1 MWACIIV
8 FRELGVLI
16 MTVMRC
22 CAALLFVG
30 GSLVLQQNA
39 VEGQTINHKLEPY
52 LKSGNLPAVAAAVVD
67 RGVLVEYGAVGT
79 RKMGADIPVSIHDK
93 FHLGSDGKAMTATLA
108 GMLIEEGKLKWD
120 STLGDV
126 FPELKKTMA
135 PGVEKVTLEQL
146 LSHTSGMRADDE
158 NLMKLLKDS
167 FDVDGDLNDQRYW
180 LMKESVKLPLV
191 AEPSKAWA
199 YNNRGYTI
207 AGAMIERASGKPW
220 DELIVERIFEP
231 FELTTAG
238 LGTQSTLGKI
248 DAPLGHVVQKDG
260 KVKSYMAGP
269 NADNSMILGPAG
281 CVHLSILDLATWAG
295 WNAGNGTRM
304 PCNIVKPEM
313 VEKIHTPVFTI
324 KGDNRPG
331 TPPEGK
337 YAHGWG
343 WVSVDWAP
351 YPLLYHGGS
360 NGKNLAQIFIDKKKD
375 IAIVVMTNIGGQQAD
390 TALRSIAKELYEDV
404 VAQY

>member
-1 MWACIIV
+1 MLI
-8 FRELGVLI
+8 LGMSLI
-16 MTVMRC
+16 LPTGVM
-22 CAALLFVG
+22 
-30 GSLVLQQNA
+30 Q
-39 VEGQTINHKLEPY
+39 GQTINHKLEPY

-67 RGVLVEYGAVGT
+67 RGVLTEYGVVGT
-79 RKMGADIPVSIHDK
+79 RKMGADIPVTIHDK
-93 FHLGSDGKAMTATLA
+93 FHLGSDGKAMTATIA
-108 GMLIEEGKLKWD
+108 GMMIEEGKLKWD

-180 LMKESVKLPLV
+180 LLKESVKLPLV

-207 AGAMIERASGKPW
+207 AGAMIERVSGKAW

-269 NADNSMILGPAG
+269 NADNSLILGPAG
-281 CVHLSILDLATWAG
+281 TLHLSILDLATWAG
-295 WNAGNGTRM
+295 WNAGNGTRA

-324 KGDNRPG
+324 KGENRPG

-343 WVSVDWAP
+343 WVTVDWAP

-360 NGKNLAQIFIDKKKD
+360 NGKNLAQIWIDKKKD
-375 IAIVVMTNIGGQQAD
+375 IAIVIMTNIGGQQAD
-390 TALRSIAKELYEDV
+390 DALRGIAKELYQD
-404 VAQY
+404 ATAGY

>member
-1 MWACIIV
+1 
-8 FRELGVLI
+8 
-16 MTVMRC
+16 MTVLRC
-22 CAALLFVG
+22 CAALLVIG
-30 GSLVLQQNA
+30 SSLVLQQNV

-52 LKSGNLPAVAAAVVD
+52 LKSGNLPAVAAAVVE
-67 RGVLVEYGAVGT
+67 RGVLTEYGAVGT
-79 RKMGADIPVSIHDK
+79 RKMGAEIPVTIHDK
-93 FHLGSDGKAMTATLA
+93 FHLGSDGKAMTATIA
-108 GMLIEEGKLKWD
+108 AMMIEEGKLKWD

-126 FPELKKTMA
+126 FPELKKSMA

-158 NLMKLLKDS
+158 NLMKLLKDA

-180 LMKESVKLPLV
+180 LLKESVKLPLV
-191 AEPSKAWA
+191 AKPSKAWA

-207 AGAMIERASGKPW
+207 AGAMIERVSGKSW

-248 DAPLGHVVQKDG
+248 DAPLGHMVQKDS

-269 NADNSMILGPAG
+269 NADNSLILGPAG
-281 CVHLSILDLATWAG
+281 TLHLSILDLATWAG

-304 PCNIVKPEM
+304 PCNIVKPET

-375 IAIVVMTNIGGQQAD
+375 IAIVVMTNIGGKQAD
-390 TALRSIAKELYEDV
+390 TALRGIAKELYGNA

>member
-1 MWACIIV
+1 
-8 FRELGVLI
+8 
-16 MTVMRC
+16 MTVLRC
-22 CAALLFVG
+22 CAALFLIG
-30 GSLVLQQNA
+30 GSLILPQNTVL
-39 VEGQTINHKLEPY
+39 GQTINHKLEPY

-67 RGVLVEYGAVGT
+67 RGVLIEYGAVGT
-79 RKMGADIPVSIHDK
+79 RKMGADIPVTIHDK
-93 FHLGSDGKAMTATLA
+93 FHLGSDGKAMTATIA
-108 GMLIEEGKLKWD
+108 GMMIEEGKLKWD

-158 NLMKLLKDS
+158 NLMKLLKDN
-167 FDVDGDLNDQRYW
+167 FDVDGNLNDQRYR
-180 LMKESVKLPLV
+180 LLEESVKLPLV

-207 AGAMIERASGKPW
+207 AGAMIERVSGKSW

-313 VEKIHTPVFTI
+313 VEKIHSPVFTI

-343 WVSVDWAP
+343 WVTVDWAP

>member
-1 MWACIIV
+1 MRIMRPRVCMLI
-8 FRELGVLI
+8 LGMSLI
-16 MTVMRC
+16 LPTGVM
-22 CAALLFVG
+22 
-30 GSLVLQQNA
+30 Q
-39 VEGQTINHKLEPY
+39 GQTINHKLEPY

-67 RGVLVEYGAVGT
+67 RGVLTEYGVVGT
-79 RKMGADIPVSIHDK
+79 RKMGADIPVTIHDK
-93 FHLGSDGKAMTATLA
+93 FHLGSDGKAMTATIA
-108 GMLIEEGKLKWD
+108 GMMIEEGKLKWD

-180 LMKESVKLPLV
+180 LLKESVKLPLV

-207 AGAMIERASGKPW
+207 AGAMIERVSGKAW

-269 NADNSMILGPAG
+269 NADNSLILGPAG
-281 CVHLSILDLATWAG
+281 TLHLSILDLATWAG
-295 WNAGNGTRM
+295 WNAGNGTRA

-324 KGDNRPG
+324 KGENRPG

-343 WVSVDWAP
+343 WVTVDWAP

-360 NGKNLAQIFIDKKKD
+360 NGKNLAQIWIDKKKD
-375 IAIVVMTNIGGQQAD
+375 IAIVIMTNIGGQQAD
-390 TALRSIAKELYEDV
+390 DALRGIAKELYQD
-404 VAQY
+404 ATAGY

>member
-1 MWACIIV
+1 MRIMSPGAC
-8 FRELGVLI
+8 VLI
-16 MTVMRC
+16 LGM
-22 CAALLFVG
+22 
-30 GSLVLQQNA
+30 SLILPSGMVQ
-39 VEGQTINHKLEPY
+39 GQTINHKLEPY
-52 LKSGNLPAVAAAVVD
+52 LKSGNLPAVAAAVVE
-67 RGVLVEYGAVGT
+67 RGVLTEYGVVGT
-79 RKMGADIPVSIHDK
+79 RKMGADIPVTIHDK
-93 FHLGSDGKAMTATLA
+93 FHLGSDGKAMTATIA
-108 GMLIEEGKLKWD
+108 GMMIEEGKLKWD

-180 LMKESVKLPLV
+180 LLKESVKLPLV

-207 AGAMIERASGKPW
+207 AGAMIERVSGKAW

-269 NADNSMILGPAG
+269 NADNSLILGPAG
-281 CVHLSILDLATWAG
+281 TLHLSILDLATWAG
-295 WNAGNGTRM
+295 WNAGNGTRA

-324 KGDNRPG
+324 KGENRPG

-343 WVSVDWAP
+343 WVTVDWAP

-360 NGKNLAQIFIDKKKD
+360 NGKNLAQIWIDKKKD
-375 IAIVVMTNIGGQQAD
+375 IAIVIMTNIGGQQAD
-390 TALRSIAKELYEDV
+390 DALRGIAKELYQD
-404 VAQY
+404 ATAGY

>member
-1 MWACIIV
+1 MRIMSPGAC
-8 FRELGVLI
+8 VLI
-16 MTVMRC
+16 LGM
-22 CAALLFVG
+22 
-30 GSLVLQQNA
+30 SLILPSGMLQ
-39 VEGQTINHKLEPY
+39 GQTINHKLEPY
-52 LKSGNLPAVAAAVVD
+52 LKSGNLPAVAAAVVE
-67 RGVLVEYGAVGT
+67 RGVLTEYGVVGT
-79 RKMGADIPVSIHDK
+79 RKMGADIPVTIHDK
-93 FHLGSDGKAMTATLA
+93 FHLGSDGKAMTATIA
-108 GMLIEEGKLKWD
+108 GMMIEEGKLKWD

-180 LMKESVKLPLV
+180 LLKESVKLPLV

-207 AGAMIERASGKPW
+207 AGAMIERVSGKAW

-269 NADNSMILGPAG
+269 NADNSLILGPAG
-281 CVHLSILDLATWAG
+281 TLHLSILDLATWAG
-295 WNAGNGTRM
+295 WNAGNGTRA

-324 KGDNRPG
+324 KGENRPG

-343 WVSVDWAP
+343 WVTVDWAP

-360 NGKNLAQIFIDKKKD
+360 NGKNLAQIWIDKKKD
-375 IAIVVMTNIGGQQAD
+375 IAIVIMTNIGGQQAD
-390 TALRSIAKELYEDV
+390 DALRGIAKELYQD
-404 VAQY
+404 ATAGY

>member
-1 MWACIIV
+1 MCIMRPRVCMLI
-8 FRELGVLI
+8 LGMSLI
-16 MTVMRC
+16 LPTGVM
-22 CAALLFVG
+22 
-30 GSLVLQQNA
+30 Q
-39 VEGQTINHKLEPY
+39 GQTINHKLEPY

-67 RGVLVEYGAVGT
+67 RGVLTEYGVVGT
-79 RKMGADIPVSIHDK
+79 RKMGADIPVTIHDK
-93 FHLGSDGKAMTATLA
+93 FHLGSDGKAMTATIA
-108 GMLIEEGKLKWD
+108 GMMIEEGKLKWD

-180 LMKESVKLPLV
+180 LLKESVKLPLV

-207 AGAMIERASGKPW
+207 AGAMIERVSGKAW

-269 NADNSMILGPAG
+269 NADNSLILGPAG
-281 CVHLSILDLATWAG
+281 TLHLSILDLATWAG
-295 WNAGNGTRM
+295 WNAGNGTRA

-324 KGDNRPG
+324 KGENRPG

-343 WVSVDWAP
+343 WVTVDWAP

-360 NGKNLAQIFIDKKKD
+360 NGKNLAQIWIDKKKD
-375 IAIVVMTNIGGQQAD
+375 IAIVIMTNIGGQQAD
-390 TALRSIAKELYEDV
+390 DALRGIAKELYQ
-404 VAQY
+404 AATAGY

>member
-1 MWACIIV
+1 
-8 FRELGVLI
+8 
-16 MTVMRC
+16 MTVLRC
-22 CAALLFVG
+22 CAVLLFVG

-39 VEGQTINHKLEPY
+39 VQGQTINHKLEPY
-52 LKSGNLPAVAAAVVD
+52 LKSGNLPAVAAAVVE
-67 RGVLVEYGAVGT
+67 RGVLTEYGAVGT
-79 RKMGADIPVSIHDK
+79 RKMGADIPVTIHDK
-93 FHLGSDGKAMTATLA
+93 FHLGSDGKAMTATIA
-108 GMLIEEGKLKWD
+108 GMMIEAGKLKWD

-126 FPELKKTMA
+126 FPELKTSMA

-158 NLMKLLKDS
+158 NLMKLLKDN
-167 FDVDGDLNDQRYW
+167 FDVDGDLNDQRYQ
-180 LMKESVKLPLV
+180 LLKESVKLPLV

-207 AGAMIERASGKPW
+207 AGAMIERVSGKPW

-269 NADNSMILGPAG
+269 NADNSMVLGPAG
-281 CVHLSILDLATWAG
+281 CLHLSILDLATWAG

-324 KGDNRPG
+324 KGENRPG
-331 TPPEGK
+331 TPPDGK

-343 WVSVDWAP
+343 WVTVDWAP

-360 NGKNLAQIFIDKKKD
+360 NGKNLAQIWIDKEKD

-390 TALRSIAKELYEDV
+390 DALRGIAKDLYEAA

>member
-1 MWACIIV
+1 MRIMRPRVCMLI
-8 FRELGVLI
+8 LGMSLI
-16 MTVMRC
+16 LPTGVM
-22 CAALLFVG
+22 
-30 GSLVLQQNA
+30 Q
-39 VEGQTINHKLEPY
+39 GQTINHKLEPY

-67 RGVLVEYGAVGT
+67 RGVLTEYGVVGT
-79 RKMGADIPVSIHDK
+79 RKMGADIPVTIHDK
-93 FHLGSDGKAMTATLA
+93 FHLGSDGKAMTATIA
-108 GMLIEEGKLKWD
+108 GMMIEEGKLKWD

-180 LMKESVKLPLV
+180 LLKESVKLPLV

-207 AGAMIERASGKPW
+207 AGAMIERVSGKAW

-269 NADNSMILGPAG
+269 NADNSLILGPAG
-281 CVHLSILDLATWAG
+281 TLHLSILDLATWAG
-295 WNAGNGTRM
+295 WNAGNGTRA

-324 KGDNRPG
+324 KGENRPG

-343 WVSVDWAP
+343 WVTVDWAP

-360 NGKNLAQIFIDKKKD
+360 NGKNLAQIWIDKKKD
-375 IAIVVMTNIGGQQAD
+375 IAIVIMTNIGGQQAD
-390 TALRSIAKELYEDV
+390 DALRGIAKELYQ
-404 VAQY
+404 AATAGY

>member
-1 MWACIIV
+1 
-8 FRELGVLI
+8 
-16 MTVMRC
+16 MRC

-30 GSLVLQQNA
+30 GSLVLQQNT
-39 VEGQTINHKLEPY
+39 VLGQTINHKLEPY

-67 RGVLVEYGAVGT
+67 RGVLIEYGAVGT
-79 RKMGADIPVSIHDK
+79 RKMGADIPVTIHDK

-126 FPELKKTMA
+126 FPELKKSMA

-180 LMKESVKLPLV
+180 LTKESVKLPLV

-238 LGTQSTLGKI
+238 LGTQSSLGKI
-248 DAPLGHVVQKDG
+248 DAPLGHVKQKDG

-343 WVSVDWAP
+343 WVTVDWAP

>member
-1 MWACIIV
+1 
-8 FRELGVLI
+8 
-16 MTVMRC
+16 
-22 CAALLFVG
+22 
-30 GSLVLQQNA
+30 
-39 VEGQTINHKLEPY
+39 
-52 LKSGNLPAVAAAVVD
+52 
-67 RGVLVEYGAVGT
+67 
-79 RKMGADIPVSIHDK
+79 MGADIPVTIHDK
-93 FHLGSDGKAMTATLA
+93 FHLGSDGKAMTATIA
-108 GMLIEEGKLKWD
+108 GMMIEEGKLKWD

-180 LMKESVKLPLV
+180 LLKESVKLPLV

-207 AGAMIERASGKPW
+207 AGAMIERVSGKAW

-269 NADNSMILGPAG
+269 NADNSLILGPAG
-281 CVHLSILDLATWAG
+281 TLHLSILDLATWAG
-295 WNAGNGTRM
+295 WNAGNGTRA

-324 KGDNRPG
+324 KGENRPG

-343 WVSVDWAP
+343 WVTVDWAP

-360 NGKNLAQIFIDKKKD
+360 NGKNLAQIWIDKKKD
-375 IAIVVMTNIGGQQAD
+375 IAIVIMTNIGGQQAD
-390 TALRSIAKELYEDV
+390 DALRGIAKELYQD
-404 VAQY
+404 ATAGY

>member
-1 MWACIIV
+1 MRIMSPGAC
-8 FRELGVLI
+8 VLI
-16 MTVMRC
+16 LGM
-22 CAALLFVG
+22 
-30 GSLVLQQNA
+30 SLILPSGMVQ
-39 VEGQTINHKLEPY
+39 GQTINHKLEPY
-52 LKSGNLPAVAAAVVD
+52 LKSGNLPAVAAAVVE
-67 RGVLVEYGAVGT
+67 RGVLTEYGVVGT
-79 RKMGADIPVSIHDK
+79 RKMGADIPVTIHDK
-93 FHLGSDGKAMTATLA
+93 FHLGSDGKAMTATIA
-108 GMLIEEGKLKWD
+108 GMMIEEGKLKWD

-180 LMKESVKLPLV
+180 LLKESVKLPLV

-207 AGAMIERASGKPW
+207 AGAMIERVSGKAW

-269 NADNSMILGPAG
+269 NADNSLILGPAG
-281 CVHLSILDLATWAG
+281 TLHLSILDLATWAG
-295 WNAGNGTRM
+295 WNAGNGTRA

-324 KGDNRPG
+324 KGENRPG

-343 WVSVDWAP
+343 WVTVDWAP

-360 NGKNLAQIFIDKKKD
+360 NGKNLAQIWIDKKKD
-375 IAIVVMTNIGGQQAD
+375 IAIVIMTNIGGQQAD
-390 TALRSIAKELYEDV
+390 DALRGIAKELYQ
-404 VAQY
+404 AATAGY

>member
-1 MWACIIV
+1 
-8 FRELGVLI
+8 
-16 MTVMRC
+16 MTVLRC
-22 CAALLFVG
+22 CAVLLFVG
-30 GSLVLQQNA
+30 GSLILQQNA
-39 VEGQTINHKLEPY
+39 VQGQTINHKLEPY
-52 LKSGNLPAVAAAVVD
+52 LKSGNLPAVAAAVVE
-67 RGVLVEYGAVGT
+67 RGVLTEYGAVGT
-79 RKMGADIPVSIHDK
+79 RKMGADIPVTIHDK
-93 FHLGSDGKAMTATLA
+93 FHLGSDGKAMTATIA
-108 GMLIEEGKLKWD
+108 GMMIEEGKLKWD

-126 FPELKKTMA
+126 FPELKKSMA

-158 NLMKLLKDS
+158 NLMKLLKDT

-180 LMKESVKLPLV
+180 LLQESVKLPLV

-207 AGAMIERASGKPW
+207 AGAMIERVSGKPW

-269 NADNSMILGPAG
+269 NADNSLVLGPAG
-281 CVHLSILDLATWAG
+281 TLHLSILDLATWAG

-324 KGDNRPG
+324 KGENRPG

-343 WVSVDWAP
+343 WVTVNWAP

-360 NGKNLAQIFIDKKKD
+360 NGKNLAQIWIDKEKD
-375 IAIVVMTNIGGQQAD
+375 IAIVIMTNIGGQQAD
-390 TALRSIAKELYEDV
+390 DALRGIAKDLYEAA

>member
-1 MWACIIV
+1 MSPGAC
-8 FRELGVLI
+8 VLI
-16 MTVMRC
+16 LGM
-22 CAALLFVG
+22 
-30 GSLVLQQNA
+30 SLILPSGMLQ
-39 VEGQTINHKLEPY
+39 GQTINHKLEPY
-52 LKSGNLPAVAAAVVD
+52 LKSGNLPAVAAAVVE
-67 RGVLVEYGAVGT
+67 RGVLTEYGVVGT
-79 RKMGADIPVSIHDK
+79 RKMGADIPVTIHDK
-93 FHLGSDGKAMTATLA
+93 FHLGSDGKAMTATIA
-108 GMLIEEGKLKWD
+108 GMMIEEGKLKWD

-180 LMKESVKLPLV
+180 LLKESVKLPLV

-207 AGAMIERASGKPW
+207 AGAMIERVSGKAW

-269 NADNSMILGPAG
+269 NADNSLILGPAG
-281 CVHLSILDLATWAG
+281 TLHLSILDLATWAG
-295 WNAGNGTRM
+295 WNAGNGTRA

-324 KGDNRPG
+324 KGENRPG

-343 WVSVDWAP
+343 WVTVDWAP

-360 NGKNLAQIFIDKKKD
+360 NGKNLAQIWIDKKKD
-375 IAIVVMTNIGGQQAD
+375 IAIVIMTNIGGQQAD
-390 TALRSIAKELYEDV
+390 DALRGIAKELYQD
-404 VAQY
+404 ATAGY

>member
-1 MWACIIV
+1 MRPRVCMLI
-8 FRELGVLI
+8 LGMSLI
-16 MTVMRC
+16 LPTGVM
-22 CAALLFVG
+22 
-30 GSLVLQQNA
+30 Q
-39 VEGQTINHKLEPY
+39 GQTINHKLEPY

-67 RGVLVEYGAVGT
+67 RGVLTEYGVVGT
-79 RKMGADIPVSIHDK
+79 RKMGADIPVTIHDK
-93 FHLGSDGKAMTATLA
+93 FHLGSDGKAMTATIA
-108 GMLIEEGKLKWD
+108 GMMIEEGKLKWD

-180 LMKESVKLPLV
+180 LLKESVKLPLV

-207 AGAMIERASGKPW
+207 AGAMIERVSGKAW

-269 NADNSMILGPAG
+269 NADNSLILGPAG
-281 CVHLSILDLATWAG
+281 TLHLSILDLATWAG
-295 WNAGNGTRM
+295 WNAGNGTRA

-324 KGDNRPG
+324 KGENRPG

-343 WVSVDWAP
+343 WVTVDWAP

-360 NGKNLAQIFIDKKKD
+360 NGKNLAQIWIDKKKD
-375 IAIVVMTNIGGQQAD
+375 IAIVIMTNIGGQQAD
-390 TALRSIAKELYEDV
+390 DALRGIAKELYQ
-404 VAQY
+404 AATAGY

>member
-1 MWACIIV
+1 MRPRVCMLI
-8 FRELGVLI
+8 LGMSLI
-16 MTVMRC
+16 LPTGVM
-22 CAALLFVG
+22 
-30 GSLVLQQNA
+30 Q
-39 VEGQTINHKLEPY
+39 GQTINHKLEPY

-67 RGVLVEYGAVGT
+67 RGVLTEYGVVGT
-79 RKMGADIPVSIHDK
+79 RKMGADIPVTIHDK
-93 FHLGSDGKAMTATLA
+93 FHLGSDGKAMTATIA
-108 GMLIEEGKLKWD
+108 GMMIEEGKLKWD

-180 LMKESVKLPLV
+180 LLKESVKLPLV

-207 AGAMIERASGKPW
+207 AGAMIERVSGKAW

-269 NADNSMILGPAG
+269 NADNSLILGPAG
-281 CVHLSILDLATWAG
+281 TLHLSILDLATWAG
-295 WNAGNGTRM
+295 WNAGNGTRA

-324 KGDNRPG
+324 KGENRPG

-343 WVSVDWAP
+343 WVTVDWAP

-360 NGKNLAQIFIDKKKD
+360 NGKNLAQIWIDKKKD
-375 IAIVVMTNIGGQQAD
+375 IAIVIMTNIGGQQAD
-390 TALRSIAKELYEDV
+390 DALRGIAKELYQD
-404 VAQY
+404 ATAGY

>member
-1 MWACIIV
+1 
-8 FRELGVLI
+8 
-16 MTVMRC
+16 MTVLRRW
-22 CAALLFVG
+22 AALFMIG
-30 GSLVLQQNA
+30 GTLILQQNA
-39 VEGQTINHKLEPY
+39 LQGQTINHKLEPY
-52 LKSGNLPAVAAAVVD
+52 LKSGNLPAVAAAVVE
-67 RGVLVEYGAVGT
+67 RGVLTEYGAVGT
-79 RKMGADIPVSIHDK
+79 RKMGADIPVTIFDK

-108 GMLIEEGKLKWD
+108 GMMIEEGKLKWD

-126 FPELKKTMA
+126 FPELKKSMA

-180 LMKESVKLPLV
+180 LLKESVKLPLV

-207 AGAMIERASGKPW
+207 AGAMIERVSGKPW

-248 DAPLGHVVQKDG
+248 DAPLGHVKQKDG

-281 CVHLSILDLATWAG
+281 CVHLSILDFATWAG

-324 KGDNRPG
+324 KGENRPG

-343 WVSVDWAP
+343 WVTVDWAP

-360 NGKNLAQIFIDKKKD
+360 NGKNLAQVWIDKKKD

-390 TALRSIAKELYEDV
+390 NALRGIAKELYEEA

>member
-1 MWACIIV
+1 MRIMSPGAC
-8 FRELGVLI
+8 VLI
-16 MTVMRC
+16 LGM
-22 CAALLFVG
+22 
-30 GSLVLQQNA
+30 SLILPSGMVQ
-39 VEGQTINHKLEPY
+39 GQTINHKLEPY
-52 LKSGNLPAVAAAVVD
+52 LKSGNLPAVAAAVVE
-67 RGVLVEYGAVGT
+67 RGVLTEYGVVGT
-79 RKMGADIPVSIHDK
+79 RKMGADIPVTIHDK
-93 FHLGSDGKAMTATLA
+93 FHLGSDGKAMTATIA
-108 GMLIEEGKLKWD
+108 GMMIEEGKLKWD

-180 LMKESVKLPLV
+180 LLKESVKLPLV

-207 AGAMIERASGKPW
+207 AGAMIERVSGKAW

-269 NADNSMILGPAG
+269 NADNSLILGPAG
-281 CVHLSILDLATWAG
+281 TLHLSILDLATWAG
-295 WNAGNGTRM
+295 WNAGNGTRA

-324 KGDNRPG
+324 KGENRPG
-331 TPPEGK
+331 TPPKGK

-343 WVSVDWAP
+343 WVTVDWAP

-360 NGKNLAQIFIDKKKD
+360 NGKNLAQIWIDKKKD
-375 IAIVVMTNIGGQQAD
+375 IAIVIMTNIGGQQAD
-390 TALRSIAKELYEDV
+390 DALRGIAKELYQ
-404 VAQY
+404 AATAGY

>member
-1 MWACIIV
+1 
-8 FRELGVLI
+8 

-30 GSLVLQQNA
+30 GSLVLQQNT
-39 VEGQTINHKLEPY
+39 VLGQTINHKLEPY

-67 RGVLVEYGAVGT
+67 RGVLIEYGAVGT
-79 RKMGADIPVSIHDK
+79 RKMGADIPVTIHDK

-126 FPELKKTMA
+126 FPELKKSMA

-180 LMKESVKLPLV
+180 LTKESVKLPLV

-238 LGTQSTLGKI
+238 LGTQSSLGKI
-248 DAPLGHVVQKDG
+248 DAPLGHVKQKDG

-343 WVSVDWAP
+343 WVTVDWAP

>member
-1 MWACIIV
+1 
-8 FRELGVLI
+8 
-16 MTVMRC
+16 MTILRR
-22 CAALLFVG
+22 CAAVFMIG
-30 GSLVLQQNA
+30 GTLILQQNA
-39 VEGQTINHKLEPY
+39 VQGQTINHKLEPY
-52 LKSGNLPAVAAAVVD
+52 LKSGNLPAVAAAVVE
-67 RGVLVEYGAVGT
+67 RGVLTEYGAVGT
-79 RKMGADIPVSIHDK
+79 RKMGADIPVTIHDK
-93 FHLGSDGKAMTATLA
+93 FHLGSDGKAMTATIA
-108 GMLIEEGKLKWD
+108 GMMIEEGKLKWD

-126 FPELKKTMA
+126 FPELKKSMA

-158 NLMKLLKDS
+158 NLMKLLKDT

-180 LMKESVKLPLV
+180 LLQESVKLPLV

-207 AGAMIERASGKPW
+207 AGAMIERVSGKPW

-269 NADNSMILGPAG
+269 NADNSLVLGPAG
-281 CVHLSILDLATWAG
+281 TLHLSILDLATWDG

-324 KGDNRPG
+324 KGENRPG
-331 TPPEGK
+331 TPPDGK

-343 WVSVDWAP
+343 WVTVNWAP

-360 NGKNLAQIFIDKKKD
+360 NGKNLAQIWIDKEKD
-375 IAIVVMTNIGGQQAD
+375 IAIVIMTNIGGQQAD
-390 TALRSIAKELYEDV
+390 DALRGIAKDLYEAA

>member
-1 MWACIIV
+1 MIV
-8 FRELGVLI
+8 LRF
-16 MTVMRC
+16 
-22 CAALLFVG
+22 CAVLLFVG
-30 GSLVLQQNA
+30 GSLILQQNA
-39 VEGQTINHKLEPY
+39 VQGQTINHKLEPY
-52 LKSGNLPAVAAAVVD
+52 LKSGNLPAVAAAVVE
-67 RGVLVEYGAVGT
+67 RGVLTEYGAVGT
-79 RKMGADIPVSIHDK
+79 RKMGADIPVTIHDK
-93 FHLGSDGKAMTATLA
+93 FHLGSDGKAMTATIA
-108 GMLIEEGKLKWD
+108 GMMIEEGKLKWD

-126 FPELKKTMA
+126 FPELKASMA

-158 NLMKLLKDS
+158 NLMKILKDN
-167 FDVDGDLNDQRYW
+167 FDVDGDLNDQRYQ
-180 LMKESVKLPLV
+180 LLKESVKLPLV

-207 AGAMIERASGKPW
+207 AGAMIERVSGKPW

-269 NADNSMILGPAG
+269 NADNSMVLGPAG
-281 CVHLSILDLATWAG
+281 CLHLSILDLATWAG

-324 KGDNRPG
+324 KGENRPG

-343 WVSVDWAP
+343 WVTVDWAP

-360 NGKNLAQIFIDKKKD
+360 NGKNLAQIWIDKEKD
-375 IAIVVMTNIGGQQAD
+375 IAIVIMTNIGGQQAD
-390 TALRSIAKELYEDV
+390 DALRGIAKELYENA

>member
-1 MWACIIV
+1 
-8 FRELGVLI
+8 
-16 MTVMRC
+16 MTVLRC
-22 CAALLFVG
+22 CAVLLFVG
-30 GSLVLQQNA
+30 GSLVLPQNA
-39 VEGQTINHKLEPY
+39 VQGQTINHKLEPY
-52 LKSGNLPAVAAAVVD
+52 LKSGNLPAVAAAVVE
-67 RGVLVEYGAVGT
+67 RGVLTEYGAVGT
-79 RKMGADIPVSIHDK
+79 RKMGADIPVTIHDK
-93 FHLGSDGKAMTATLA
+93 FHLGSDGKAMTATIA
-108 GMLIEEGKLKWD
+108 GMMIEEGKLKWD

-180 LMKESVKLPLV
+180 LLKESVKLPLV

-207 AGAMIERASGKPW
+207 AGAMIERVSGKAW

-269 NADNSMILGPAG
+269 NADNSLILGPAG
-281 CVHLSILDLATWAG
+281 TLHLSILDLATWAG

-313 VEKIHTPVFTI
+313 VACVYDQRGKPSGNAARREICTWLGL
-324 KGDNRPG
+324 GDRRLGTVSPALSWRLEWKKPG
-331 TPPEGK
+331 
-337 YAHGWG
+337 
-343 WVSVDWAP
+343 
-351 YPLLYHGGS
+351 
-360 NGKNLAQIFIDKKKD
+360 
-375 IAIVVMTNIGGQQAD
+375 AD
-390 TALRSIAKELYEDV
+390 LDR
-404 VAQY
+404 

>member
-1 MWACIIV
+1 MSLI
-8 FRELGVLI
+8 LPTGV
-16 MTVMRC
+16 M
-22 CAALLFVG
+22 
-30 GSLVLQQNA
+30 Q
-39 VEGQTINHKLEPY
+39 GQTINHKLEPY

-67 RGVLVEYGAVGT
+67 RGVLTEYGVVGT
-79 RKMGADIPVSIHDK
+79 RKMGADIPVTIHDK
-93 FHLGSDGKAMTATLA
+93 FHLGSDGKAMTATIA
-108 GMLIEEGKLKWD
+108 GMMIEEGKLKWD

-180 LMKESVKLPLV
+180 LLKESVKLPLV

-207 AGAMIERASGKPW
+207 AGAMIERVSGKAW

-269 NADNSMILGPAG
+269 NADNSLILGPAG
-281 CVHLSILDLATWAG
+281 TLHLSILDLATWAG
-295 WNAGNGTRM
+295 WNAGNGTRA

-324 KGDNRPG
+324 KGENRPG

-343 WVSVDWAP
+343 WVTVDWAP

-360 NGKNLAQIFIDKKKD
+360 NGKNLAQIWIDKKKD
-375 IAIVVMTNIGGQQAD
+375 IAIVIMTNIGGQQAD
-390 TALRSIAKELYEDV
+390 DALRGIAKELYQD
-404 VAQY
+404 ATAGY

>member
-1 MWACIIV
+1 MSLI
-8 FRELGVLI
+8 LPTGV
-16 MTVMRC
+16 M
-22 CAALLFVG
+22 
-30 GSLVLQQNA
+30 Q
-39 VEGQTINHKLEPY
+39 GQTINHKLEPY

-67 RGVLVEYGAVGT
+67 RGVLTEYGVVGT
-79 RKMGADIPVSIHDK
+79 RKMGADIPVTIHDK
-93 FHLGSDGKAMTATLA
+93 FHLGSDGKAMTATIA
-108 GMLIEEGKLKWD
+108 GMMIEEGKLKWD

-180 LMKESVKLPLV
+180 LLKESVKLPLV

-207 AGAMIERASGKPW
+207 AGAMIERVSGKAW

-269 NADNSMILGPAG
+269 NADNSLILGPAG
-281 CVHLSILDLATWAG
+281 TLHLSILDLATWAG
-295 WNAGNGTRM
+295 WNAGNGTRA

-324 KGDNRPG
+324 KGENRPG

-343 WVSVDWAP
+343 WVTVDWAP

-360 NGKNLAQIFIDKKKD
+360 NGKNLAQIWIDKKKD
-375 IAIVVMTNIGGQQAD
+375 IAIVIMTNIGGQQAD
-390 TALRSIAKELYEDV
+390 DALRGIAKELYQ
-404 VAQY
+404 AATAGY

>member
-1 MWACIIV
+1 
-8 FRELGVLI
+8 
-16 MTVMRC
+16 MTVLRC
-22 CAALLFVG
+22 CAVLLFVG
-30 GSLVLQQNA
+30 GSLVLPQNA
-39 VEGQTINHKLEPY
+39 VQGQTINHKLEPY
-52 LKSGNLPAVAAAVVD
+52 LKSGNLPAVAAAVVE
-67 RGVLVEYGAVGT
+67 RGVLTEYGAVGT
-79 RKMGADIPVSIHDK
+79 RKMGADIPVTIHDK
-93 FHLGSDGKAMTATLA
+93 FHLGSDGKAMTATIA
-108 GMLIEEGKLKWD
+108 GMMIEEGKLKWD

-180 LMKESVKLPLV
+180 LLKESVKLPLV

-207 AGAMIERASGKPW
+207 AGAMIERVSGKAW

-269 NADNSMILGPAG
+269 NADNSLILGPAG
-281 CVHLSILDLATWAG
+281 TLHLSILDLATWAG

-324 KGDNRPG
+324 KGENRPG

-343 WVSVDWAP
+343 WVTVDWAP

-360 NGKNLAQIFIDKKKD
+360 NGKNLAQIWIDKKKD
-375 IAIVVMTNIGGQQAD
+375 IAIVIMTNIGGQQAD
-390 TALRSIAKELYEDV
+390 NALRGIAKDLYEAA
-404 VAQY
+404 VAGY

>member
-1 MWACIIV
+1 
-8 FRELGVLI
+8 
-16 MTVMRC
+16 MTVLRRW
-22 CAALLFVG
+22 AALFMIG
-30 GSLVLQQNA
+30 GTLILQQNA
-39 VEGQTINHKLEPY
+39 LQGQTINHKLEPY
-52 LKSGNLPAVAAAVVD
+52 LKSGNLPAVAAAVVE
-67 RGVLVEYGAVGT
+67 RGVLTEYGAVGT
-79 RKMGADIPVSIHDK
+79 RKMGADIPVTIFDK

-108 GMLIEEGKLKWD
+108 GMMIEEGKLKWD

-126 FPELKKTMA
+126 FPELKKSMA

-180 LMKESVKLPLV
+180 LLKESVKLPLV

-207 AGAMIERASGKPW
+207 AGAMIERVSGKPW

-248 DAPLGHVVQKDG
+248 DAPLGHVIQKDG

-281 CVHLSILDLATWAG
+281 CVHLSILDFATWAG

-324 KGDNRPG
+324 KGENRPG

-343 WVSVDWAP
+343 WVTVDWAP

-360 NGKNLAQIFIDKKKD
+360 NGKNLAQVWIDKKKD

-390 TALRSIAKELYEDV
+390 NALRGIAKELYEEA